1 MVHKT
6 WILAIVV
13 LLTGAA
19 VSAEALDTLRAR
31 RPVGPGVWY
40 PASEEELRAAVR
52 GYMAEN
58 PENPARGADGR
69 LRALITPHSGY
80 DYAGSV
86 MGAAFRHVERGA
98 YDRVIILTPSHHAH
112 FRGGSIPG
120 VHYYLTPLGPV
131 FLDGSAIY
139 RVLWTPHISRR
150 ALVYADP
157 EFSNPLANDARRKQV
172 HENEHGI
179 EVLLP
184 FLQERLDDFRIIP
197 VVVGDLRG
205 EDGQVDQ
212 RQVRAIASAL
222 EPHLTERTLLVA
234 SVEFTHYG
242 EAFGFTPFGADP
254 LEAIQELDIAALRLV
269 LQRNRSGFTRF
280 LRENRANFCGSSVL
294 FVLMELVPPSARG
307 VLLDYTMSGLQTG
320 DMRHSVSYLSAG
332 FFEPAQA
339 QAGSRGAPETGP
351 EEE

>member
-1 MVHKT
+1 
-6 WILAIVV
+6 
-13 LLTGAA
+13 
-19 VSAEALDTLRAR
+19 
-31 RPVGPGVWY
+31 
-40 PASEEELRAAVR
+40 
-52 GYMAEN
+52 
-58 PENPARGADGR
+58 
-69 LRALITPHSGY
+69 
-80 DYAGSV
+80 

-112 FRGGSIPG
+112 FRGASIPS
-120 VHYYLTPLGPV
+120 VHYYVTPLGPV

-139 RVLWTPHISRR
+139 RVVWTPHISRR
-150 ALVYADP
+150 ALNYSSPGA
-157 EFSNPLANDARRKQV
+157 SNPLRSGARRKHV

-179 EVLLP
+179 EVHLP

-205 EDGQVDQ
+205 EDGQIDQ

-242 EAFGFTPFGADP
+242 EAFGFEPFGTDP

-269 LQRNRSGFTRF
+269 LQRNRSGFARF
-280 LRENRANFCGSSVL
+280 LGENRTSFCGSSVL
-294 FVLMELVPPSARG
+294 FILMELVPPSARG
-307 VLLDYTMSGLQTG
+307 VLLDYAMSGLQTG

-332 FFEPAQA
+332 FFEPARA
-339 QAGSRGAPETGP
+339 QTGSRGARETGP